1 VKDGG
6 NAESDGMK
14 KKKKK
19 KNESAKHTDS
29 EADLVASDGWER
41 KKKKKKKNRGD
52 NDNKST
58 SDNAAESSDAT
69 ISGASESPQ
78 KRKSSH
84 SSPQKPS
91 KENLTESGAPPN
103 QSQSEDGSNER
114 EKSRAKRKKRKRE
127 VKVLSSQDHV
137 PSSQTDQSEGEGALV
152 IDCDDLMSETEN
164 LGCTKSKSQYSGNN
178 TVEENSSQETE
189 VDNADSQQSCGE
201 RKKLKKKKKRKNM
214 STLATAETASGEDGD
229 EQTTATRSA
238 AEPSVRAAKDAD
250 LTENE
255 DLGERTTTDTD
266 VIDLSSDC
274 SVTTM
279 SQSGKKK
286 RRKKHKKKEAALP
299 QAQEITKVTTRN
311 KPPPSEE
318 NGGKTSHEDDSTTEE
333 DEVERNGGSSSQKAE
348 RSKDGFLKPAAIPP
362 SKVSPKPPKVQLS
375 PAAGITSSAR
385 VSPGKVK
392 SGTPKESSLLS
403 VFSVTETEVSSEESS
418 SEKRVKPTSRASHEK
433 KARKLNFLSSLGS
446 HGKKVHAA
454 KPSAL
459 LSRSSLLTPSPSS
472 RFSSESAVRMFSLSH
487 SPRGSAR
494 RVRPRISPSNIP
506 PPKRKHVEDSLGA
519 SLDELLK
526 ETQGSGKEGGGRGSG
541 KVSVSDLL
549 ADGSLWD
556 T

>member
-1 VKDGG
+1 MTLKNSLNSPSANGSRVKDGG

-69 ISGASESPQ
+69 ISGASEPPQ

-91 KENLTESGAPPN
+91 KENLTEAGAPPS

-164 LGCTKSKSQYSGNN
+164 LGSTKSKSQCSGNN
-178 TVEENSSQETE
+178 TVEENSSQET
-189 VDNADSQQSCGE
+189 AIASDSQQSCGE

-279 SQSGKKK
+279 SQSGKTK
-286 RRKKHKKKEAALP
+286 RRKKHKKKEATLP
-299 QAQEITKVTTRN
+299 QAQKITKVMTRN

-318 NGGKTSHEDDSTTEE
+318 NGGKTSHEDDSTTE
-333 DEVERNGGSSSQKAE
+333 DDDVSRNGGSSSQKTE

-375 PAAGITSSAR
+375 PAAGITSSTR

-403 VFSVTETEVSSEESS
+403 VFSVT
-418 SEKRVKPTSRASHEK
+418 
-433 KARKLNFLSSLGS
+433 G
-446 HGKKVHAA
+446 
-454 KPSAL
+454 
-459 LSRSSLLTPSPSS
+459 
-472 RFSSESAVRMFSLSH
+472 
-487 SPRGSAR
+487 
-494 RVRPRISPSNIP
+494 
-506 PPKRKHVEDSLGA
+506 
-519 SLDELLK
+519 
-526 ETQGSGKEGGGRGSG
+526 
-541 KVSVSDLL
+541 
-549 ADGSLWD
+549 
-556 T
+556 